1 MMSLPHYR
9 EENMENVKS
18 TKYRDV
24 VRTSLAYLLSNLYEE
39 NFPLVAEIQAADV
52 QKNDAYLVKM
62 ARDVISEI
70 ERRIKILEE
79 EK

>member
-1 MMSLPHYR
+1 MDEPSPQTGKKMG
-9 EENMENVKS
+9 NVKS
-18 TKYRDV
+18 GKYRDV

>member
-1 MMSLPHYR
+1 
-9 EENMENVKS
+9 MENVKS

-39 NFPLVAEIQAADV
+39 NYPLVAEIQAADV

>member
-1 MMSLPHYR
+1 MSLPHYR

-39 NFPLVAEIQAADV
+39 NYPLVAEIQAADV

>member
-1 MMSLPHYR
+1 MSLPHYR

-18 TKYRDV
+18 TKFRDV

>member
-1 MMSLPHYR
+1 MSLPHYR

>member
-1 MMSLPHYR
+1 MSLPHYR
-9 EENMENVKS
+9 EKNMENVKS
-18 TKYRDV
+18 TKFRDV

-39 NFPLVAEIQAADV
+39 NYPLVAEIQAADV